1 MIAPNSV
8 ISLQLSL
15 FSFHTFFWFFG
26 ALLFQY
32 LDVNP
37 RFASPTN
44 QKKIA
49 QTMWRSEINLV
60 FVEHFLNFFFCWQFI
75 LGGNTIFLQ
84 TSFHCGETKSIE
96 IRKKSLKGGSPKPCC
111 QLANTSGLFCAS
123 NSHKGGRKGILH
135 WKQIISLCPIMTLEQ
150 INLNS

>member
-60 FVEHFLNFFFCWQFI
+60 FVEHFLNFFFVDSLFWEETRFFCKLASTAEKQKVLRLEKKAWRGVHRSLVVSLQIRQVCFVRQI
-75 LGGNTIFLQ
+75 HTRGEERGFCTGN
-84 TSFHCGETKSIE
+84 K
-96 IRKKSLKGGSPKPCC
+96 
-111 QLANTSGLFCAS
+111 
-123 NSHKGGRKGILH
+123 
-135 WKQIISLCPIMTLEQ
+135 
-150 INLNS
+150 